1 MQRKPNIDLFGA
13 VSLVGISVLLGFNQV
28 VIKVVNGG
36 LQPVF
41 FAGLRSL
48 GVIFCVYLWIK
59 LRGRNLDF
67 KEGTIGA
74 GILMGVIFAF
84 EFICLFV
91 AMDLT
96 TVIRTTVIFY
106 SMPVWLAIAAHFLIP
121 GERVTPLKAAGL
133 TMAFAGVAYAIIS
146 RGSGGESSLAGDLF
160 ALGAAMAWAGIAL
173 VARATRLSE
182 LRPEMQVFWQVVVSA
197 PILLL
202 IATVFTPVF
211 GPLVREFEP
220 LHLWGLGY
228 QIVVVVTGVFM
239 FWFWLLSIYP
249 ANSVASF
256 GFLTPIL
263 GVFMGW
269 GLLGE
274 EINTS
279 IIISLVLVTG
289 GIVLINRPV
298 RQSVRS

>member
-13 VSLVGISVLLGFNQV
+13 VSLVGVSVLLGFNQV
-28 VIKVVNGG
+28 VIKVVNDG

-48 GVIFCVYLWIK
+48 GVIFCVYLWIR
-59 LRGRNLDF
+59 LRGRKLDF
-67 KEGTIGA
+67 KQGTIGA
-74 GILMGVIFAF
+74 GVLMGLIFAV
-84 EFICLFV
+84 EFICLFI

-96 TVIRTTVIFY
+96 SVIRTTVIFY
-106 SMPVWLAIAAHFLIP
+106 TMPVWLAIAAHFMIP
-121 GERVTPLKAAGL
+121 GERITRAKAVGL
-133 TMAFAGVAYAIIS
+133 TMAFVGVAYAIIS
-146 RGSGGESSLAGDLF
+146 NGATGQSSLAGDLF
-160 ALGAAMAWAGIAL
+160 ALGAAISWAGIAL

-182 LRPEMQVFWQVVVSA
+182 VRPEMQVFWQVVVSA

-202 IATVFTPVF
+202 IATAFTPVF
-211 GPLVREFEP
+211 GPLVRELEP
-220 LHLWGLGY
+220 IHLWGMGY
-228 QIVVVVTGVFM
+228 QIIVVVTGVFM
-239 FWFWLLSIYP
+239 FWFWLLTIYP

-274 EINTS
+274 EINAA
-279 IIISLVLVTG
+279 IIVSLVLVAG
-289 GIVLINRPV
+289 GLILINRPAHAK
-298 RQSVRS
+298 R